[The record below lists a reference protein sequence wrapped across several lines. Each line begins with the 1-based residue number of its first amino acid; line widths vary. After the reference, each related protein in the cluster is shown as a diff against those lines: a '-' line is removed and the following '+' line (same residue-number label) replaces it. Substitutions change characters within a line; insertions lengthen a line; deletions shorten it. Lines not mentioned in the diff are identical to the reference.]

1 MAKSVVVVGGGTAGW
16 MTACYLKAA
25 FGDRVRITLVESPGV
40 ETIGVGEATFSTM
53 RSFFEYIGL
62 AEHEWM
68 PPCRATYKLA
78 IKFRGWSEPGIDF
91 YHPFERLPVVDGFT
105 LADWWISMGGVDDFG
120 RSVFLAAALCDGV
133 RSPRHLDG
141 SLVADLGRDDS
152 LSRST
157 PDDETVQYPYGY
169 HFDATHLAKLLARHG
184 IGQGVEHIV
193 DEIAHVRLDAR
204 GWISH
209 LVGSSG
215 RHFDADLYVDC
226 TGFRGVLV
234 NGALHEPFIS
244 FADTLPNDRAVVC
257 RVPREDPSTIQPF
270 TTATAAAAGW
280 IWSIPLF
287 DGISAGYVYSS
298 RYSSEDEAERIFRS
312 FVGRGDEDVATKHI
326 GMRVGR
332 SRNTW
337 VNNCVAV
344 GLAAGFVEPLESTG
358 LFLVQ
363 HGIEQLVKNWPGA
376 QWDDGLRRSYNAQM
390 ANCIDGI
397 REFLALHYHAS
408 ARRDNDYWQDAK
420 RRPLPDGLRE
430 RMAYWH
436 TKLPDRDSV
445 YLPYHGFDPYSYS
458 CMLLGLGEVPCPP
471 RPALQLLDPAAAKRA
486 LESIRQRGRSLVG
499 ALPSHYDYLAHQ
511 QLLYEGSMTQSLNGR
526 PGNGHT
532 LDITGR
538 TARQG
543 PPANTTVG
551 RER

>member
-1 MAKSVVVVGGGTAGW
+1 MNGCHHVA
-16 MTACYLKAA
+16 
-25 FGDRVRITLVESPGV
+25 R
-40 ETIGVGEATFSTM
+40 
-53 RSFFEYIGL
+53 
-62 AEHEWM
+62 
-68 PPCRATYKLA
+68 TYKLA

-257 RVPREDPSTIQPF
+257 RVPRGGPVDH
-270 TTATAAAAGW
+270 
-280 IWSIPLF
+280 
-287 DGISAGYVYSS
+287 SALHH
-298 RYSSEDEAERIFRS
+298 RNR
-312 FVGRGDEDVATKHI
+312 GRGRLD
-326 GMRVGR
+326 
-332 SRNTW
+332 
-337 VNNCVAV
+337 
-344 GLAAGFVEPLESTG
+344 
-358 LFLVQ
+358 LV
-363 HGIEQLVKNWPGA
+363 HPP
-376 QWDDGLRRSYNAQM
+376 LRRDQ
-390 ANCIDGI
+390 
-397 REFLALHYHAS
+397 
-408 ARRDNDYWQDAK
+408 RR
-420 RRPLPDGLRE
+420 LRV
-430 RMAYWH
+430 
-436 TKLPDRDSV
+436 L
-445 YLPYHGFDPYSYS
+445 
-458 CMLLGLGEVPCPP
+458 VP
-471 RPALQLLDPAAAKRA
+471 LQL
-486 LESIRQRGRSLVG
+486 RG
-499 ALPSHYDYLAHQ
+499 
-511 QLLYEGSMTQSLNGR
+511 
-526 PGNGHT
+526 
-532 LDITGR
+532 
-538 TARQG
+538 
-543 PPANTTVG
+543 
-551 RER
+551 